1 MLSLLEASPGPD
13 INSTLDRS
21 PPSLSFAAFSS
32 ANAKPGLISPL
43 CLFKIRYKAA
53 TQQQQQQHVACRDV
67 LVLLSVYTVHLQ
79 HASHREQYTPQSV
92 HIYCKYYCKAAYIER
107 VYTDC
112 TINST
117 LHSGG
122 CQWQLHLLARS

>member
-43 CLFKIRYKAA
+43 L
-53 TQQQQQQHVACRDV
+53 
-67 LVLLSVYTVHLQ
+67 HLQ
-79 HASHREQYTPQSV
+79 YASHREQYTPQSV
-92 HIYCKYYCKAAYIER
+92 HIYCKYFCKAAYVER

-112 TINST
+112 TIDST
-117 LHSGG
+117 LHTAMHASASNIYLRAHEAATAEL
-122 CQWQLHLLARS
+122 CTVMHSCAS